1 MSGSSSGKKAK
12 PGSMT
17 FSNPRELMQQL
28 LEMVE
33 DNSSAGLE
41 QRLEEMQTKL
51 DALEEKVDSG
61 GGSVD
66 SQALSET
73 LKTLITSVLVQSGFL
88 EKAITAIVTRQLQ
101 EAGQG
106 VGEPAVQKEIKNFLA
121 SDEMKILLDDKFRQ
135 VTLYLKTDVIPASVR
150 QALKNADTQPA

>member
-1 MSGSSSGKKAK
+1 
-12 PGSMT
+12 MT

-33 DNSSAGLE
+33 DNSSKGLE

-51 DALEEKVDSG
+51 DALEKKVDSG

-101 EAGQG
+101 QAGQG
-106 VGEPAVQKEIKNFLA
+106 IVEAAVEKELKKFLG
-121 SDEMKILLDDKFRQ
+121 SDEMKMLLDDKFRQ
-135 VTLYLKTDVIPASVR
+135 VTLYLKTDVIPAAVR